1 MILPGKPSRPG
12 TSAGST
18 SLEVEPLGARTQS
31 APAGLFNED
40 GDGISTRG
48 GGGSGGGGG
57 DSKKD
62 GEDDDDNVGGP
73 FLLAPPKRGTP
84 MKSAKEWHR
93 QNKEVLRTLPASGG
107 AVEYVPTAED
117 EAEAN
122 AAKERELTR
131 KRQDLRNDH
140 PFLSMTKKDRQD
152 EMEDR
157 YDAALSKVFEPERI
171 RLEEA
176 EKREAEAER
185 KRVEEEAR
193 MLA

>member
-1 MILPGKPSRPG
+1 M
-12 TSAGST
+12 
-18 SLEVEPLGARTQS
+18 
-31 APAGLFNED
+31 
-40 GDGISTRG
+40 
-48 GGGSGGGGG
+48 
-57 DSKKD
+57 
-62 GEDDDDNVGGP
+62 
-73 FLLAPPKRGTP
+73 
-84 MKSAKEWHR
+84 
-93 QNKEVLRTLPASGG
+93 RTLPASGG

-122 AAKERELTR
+122 AAKERELAR

-176 EKREAEAER
+176 ARREAEAER

-193 MLA
+193 MLAEVKREREEMLRNETEAQREKRLKREEAKEKEMDEIQRRVHEEIEDEEHEQEAGGGVVSNMFDFRAGENKARAKQARKAAAKAEADKKTGGST